1 MLNRISDKLTESWC
15 QKNIIPSEMKEIY
28 RYGLEVLISNVIS
41 SLAILALGILFFDI
55 FSTVVFLLIFILL
68 RSYCGGY
75 HADTYLK
82 CFITTNITYLLTMG
96 CVYLFP
102 VNLFTVVLT
111 MSIGVPLLYLRAP
124 VENTNKPLDTTEKRK
139 YKIISLIIFL
149 ILIAVS
155 ICLCIAGMHRI
166 CSAIIY
172 TLVSVLI
179 LIPVGTI
186 KNKEVKQ

>member
-15 QKNIIPSEMKEIY
+15 QKNIIPYEMKEIY
-28 RYGLEVLISNVIS
+28 RYGLEVLISNVLS
-41 SLAILALGILFFDI
+41 SLTMLIVGILFFDI

-82 CFITTNITYLLTMG
+82 CFITTNITYLFTMS
-96 CVYLFP
+96 CACFLS

-111 MSIGVPLLYLRAP
+111 MLIGVPLLYLRAP
-124 VENTNKPLDTTEKRK
+124 VENINKPLDTMEKRK
-139 YKIISLIIFL
+139 YKRISLIIFL
-149 ILIAVS
+149 ILIAIS
-155 ICLCIAGMHRI
+155 ICLCITGMHRI

-172 TLVSVLI
+172 TLVSTLI
-179 LIPVGTI
+179 LIPVGII

>member
-1 MLNRISDKLTESWC
+1 MLNRVSDKLTESWC

-28 RYGLEVLISNVIS
+28 QYGLEVLISNIIS
-41 SLAILALGILFFDI
+41 SVSIITVGILIFDI
-55 FSTVVFLLIFILL
+55 LSTAVFLLIFILL

-82 CFITTNITYLLTMG
+82 CFITTNITYLVTMS

-102 VNLFTVVLT
+102 VKPVMILMTA
-111 MSIGVPLLYLRAP
+111 MIGIPLLYLKAP
-124 VENTNKPLDTTEKRK
+124 VEHINKPLEQAQKRR

-155 ICLCIAGMHRI
+155 ICLCITGIHRI

-179 LIPVGTI
+179 LIPVGII

>member
-1 MLNRISDKLTESWC
+1 
-15 QKNIIPSEMKEIY
+15 MKEIY

-75 HADTYLK
+75 HADTYLR
-82 CFITTNITYLLTMG
+82 CFITTNITYLATMS

-102 VNLFTVVLT
+102 VKPVMILT
-111 MSIGVPLLYLRAP
+111 TAVIGIPLLYLEAP
-124 VENTNKPLDTTEKRK
+124 VEHINKPLDQMQKRR

-155 ICLCIAGMHRI
+155 ICLCITGMHRI